1 MEDKKP
7 CVRCDRAIDPYARI
21 CPYCNWDQSSAAPPP
36 SDPQPAAAGG
46 YTPPSERNWR
56 RHLLMVGGLILL
68 LVGSFVIGSI
78 INRDDAAPEDAP
90 KPVSEAEDDAGIPRT
105 RRADVTLVPF
115 NDAASLEQPIT
126 SAPVPNPAQGIPTE
140 YQRRDATAV
149 SSVEYAALAQRAQA
163 EREAQRQMVDP
174 RSLTG
179 PAYAQ
184 APRRPAPQAP
194 PEQQEPVPP
203 PMTSA
208 SPDPAAERE
217 PEPSGEVTRREPAR
231 VVERTRPVP
240 QHQPVPRISVSQPVT
255 ARLELTVG
263 ADGRVKQVRIKN
275 SIPGHTPE
283 LIAAV
288 QSWRF
293 KPATE
298 NGVPVAA
305 PFSVD
310 ISFNP

>member
-1 MEDKKP
+1 MIGA
-7 CVRCDRAIDPYARI
+7 V
-21 CPYCNWDQSSAAPPP
+21 
-36 SDPQPAAAGG
+36 
-46 YTPPSERNWR
+46 
-56 RHLLMVGGLILL
+56 VLL
-68 LVGSFVIGSI
+68 LIGSFAIGSI

-90 KPVSEAEDDAGIPRT
+90 TPVLDQAETGIART
-105 RRADVTLVPF
+105 RRADVTLVPVAEG
-115 NDAASLEQPIT
+115 AAMETPIT
-126 SAPVPNPAQGIPTE
+126 SAPMPVLAEGVPTE
-140 YQRRDATAV
+140 YQRHDATAV
-149 SSVEYAALAQRAQA
+149 SSVEYAALAQRAEA
-163 EREAQRQMVDP
+163 ERKAREQKKMVDP

-184 APRRPAPQAP
+184 APRRPAPQTPA
-194 PEQQEPVPP
+194 VPP

-208 SPDPAAERE
+208 SEDSGSGPA
-217 PEPSGEVTRREPAR
+217 PSREPAR

-240 QHQPVPRISVSQPVT
+240 QHQPLPSISVSKPVT
-255 ARLELTVG
+255 ARLVLTVG
-263 ADGRVKQVRIKN
+263 ADGRVKQVQIKN

-298 NGVPVAA
+298 NGEPVSA
-305 PFSVD
+305 PFTVD